1 MQVRYFNI
9 LLFLLFTVFIFSGC
23 KKGGSEHSGNP
34 GNEGINMP
42 AASAVTGSVT
52 GRIINDQGTAIENAL
67 VKIGTT
73 IAITDAKGSFNT
85 PAISMDKYLTS
96 IQISAPGYYTSFR
109 SISGHKGKNYITIS
123 LIAKTLAGIFNNN
136 SGGVISLA
144 NGTSLTFGANSF
156 LIKNSGAA
164 YNGSVRGFVNY
175 IDPVIN
181 GKRSAVCNQLLGTDG
196 NKLFALK
203 SAGMF
208 VAEFETDG
216 GETLQLAN
224 GQTADVKLPIPS
236 QLVVGAPSTIETWS
250 LGENGIWNK
259 EGRATKSGN
268 DYRMQVS
275 HFSFWNCDTAFTSV
289 FLDLNIKDQQGNI
302 LPNVMVALETLVN
315 TSYGFAADFTD
326 SLGNVSGFVPA
337 DESLI
342 LYVVSDPWTCNDPLY
357 TQQIGSFSKNTSLNI
372 VASIPSSNL
381 LDITGTV
388 TNCDN
393 LSVTNG
399 TAIIS
404 ANDYVY
410 YASIINGS
418 FHIVIPH
425 CIPLAQI
432 DVVVIDNNSFQSSA
446 VTHIAVTGNAVNTGS
461 LNACGIDVKSYVK
474 YNFDGTDYE
483 IYGRD
488 NTLIYSNLFIDQEPP
503 STAVYANGGTN
514 YFSFSVTGYGI
525 GTHLMGDF
533 CHVAVDKLVDVN
545 LTSASSVIFTKY
557 GAVGE
562 YIDGS
567 FDIYFVYDANHHVT
581 GTFHVMR
588 TL

>member
-1 MQVRYFNI
+1 MQIRLFKI
-9 LLFLLFTVFIFSGC
+9 LFFLLLTISIFPGC
-23 KKGGSEHSGNP
+23 KKGGSGQSGNP
-34 GNEGINMP
+34 GKGGINMP

-52 GRIINDQGTAIENAL
+52 GKILNDQGMAIENAI
-67 VKIGTT
+67 VRIGATS
-73 IAITDAKGSFNT
+73 AITGANGSFNT
-85 PAISMDKYLTS
+85 LSISLDKYLTS
-96 IQISAPGYYTSFR
+96 IQVSAPGYYTSFR

-123 LIAKTLAGIFNNN
+123 LIAKTLAGTFTNN

-164 YNGSVRGFVNY
+164 YNGSVRAFVNY

-181 GKRSAVCNQLLGTDG
+181 GKRSAVCNQLVGTDG

-208 VAEFETDG
+208 VAEFETDA
-216 GETLQLAN
+216 GETLQLAS

-236 QLVVGAPSTIETWS
+236 QLISGAPSTIETWS

-259 EGRATKSGN
+259 EGRATKIGN
-268 DYRMQVS
+268 DYMMQVS
-275 HFSFWNCDTAFTSV
+275 HFSFWNCDSAFTPV

-302 LPNVMVALETLVN
+302 LPNVMVELG
-315 TSYGFAADFTD
+315 TSINSGYGFGADFTD

-337 DESLI
+337 DEDLTLNI
-342 LYVVSDPWTCNDPLY
+342 FSDPLACSSPLY
-357 TQQIGSFSKNTSLNI
+357 TEQIGSFSKDASLKI
-372 VASIPSSNL
+372 VASIPTSDL
-381 LDITGTV
+381 LDVTGTV
-388 TNCDN
+388 TNCN
-393 LSVTNG
+393 SLSVTNG
-399 TAIIS
+399 TAVIS
-404 ANDYVY
+404 ANNYVY
-410 YASIINGS
+410 YTSIVNGS

-503 STAVYANGGTN
+503 STGVYADGGTH

-525 GTHLMGDF
+525 GTFKMGNY
-533 CHVAVDKLVDVN
+533 CGVKVDSLIDVN
-545 LTSASSVIFTKY
+545 LTPASSVTFTKY

-581 GTFHVMR
+581 GTFHVIR